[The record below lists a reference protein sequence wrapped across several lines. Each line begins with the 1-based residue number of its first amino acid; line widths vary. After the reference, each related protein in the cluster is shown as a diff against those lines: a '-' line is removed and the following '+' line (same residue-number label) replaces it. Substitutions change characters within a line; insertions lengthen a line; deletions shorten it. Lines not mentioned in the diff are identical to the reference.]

1 MTACAS
7 HHVMLDWS
15 VDAPGRARA
24 ALDMFGPPDLT
35 GIARDDVRLML
46 SEVVANS
53 IRHAAAL
60 PPLPIELTIELV
72 GRTLHVAVSDAGPP
86 FDPSALPRP
95 DPVTG
100 GGWGLHLV
108 GLLSSAW
115 GVSAERAEVWF
126 DLDLDSEPLLH

>member
-15 VDAPGRARA
+15 VDAPARARA
-24 ALDMFGPPDLT
+24 ALDMLGPPDLT
-35 GIARDDVRLML
+35 GIARDDVRLKL

-60 PPLPIELTIELV
+60 PPVPIELV
-72 GRTLHVAVSDAGPP
+72 GRTLRVAVSDPGLLSDA
-86 FDPSALPRP
+86 SALPP
-95 DPVTG
+95 PNPVTG

-126 DLDLDSEPLLH
+126 DLDLDSEPLPH